1 MKKIGSFLLAM
12 VFALA
17 ILPAAVQAAA
27 SNVYKE
33 NFDTVSEWDSN
44 GYISEQSEIFERWPG
59 NRTLSAAEGYSGSAA
74 KFAKGGTYVDS
85 ALVVKTFSSLG
96 YSEGKTFVYTSRIR
110 FGGTPDSTFY
120 MDIDHGTANNGYPF
134 YVGVYD
140 GKYTV
145 ASSSKTL
152 SSGIALDDE
161 WYNLI
166 VIVSGS
172 DITAKLY
179 NLDGTLIRERTVT
192 DSSLLTNANRAI
204 TYRFYNLNA
213 DSAVL
218 IDDASL
224 YCLES
229 TDTFNFVPAEST
241 AENTEIDRDSTL
253 TLKFDQPINPATVS
267 KITVKDSS
275 DTVLPDAV
283 ESVLIKGFDTVE
295 LNLCGLGYGGTYTLD
310 YSGVKSAGGAA
321 LAGENSGV
329 FSFKTAAQKVFSDS
343 LDTTST
349 KNSEIFQTGS
359 YASATGYDGA
369 NAIKI
374 SSSTTTYL
382 QTKTLVSGFGLD
394 TDSGIVFNI
403 RFKTSG
409 EATENFSCQLDLGT
423 TSYIAGYIKG
433 NADGSYYFR
442 NVNGKETAPLKKDLW
457 YDMSVRISS
466 AGNCCA
472 AIYEQNTGEHVID
485 LSTGYNIAANRVF
498 IFRLSNIGST
508 EMTFDDASLY
518 RVDAADTVSLISSS
532 VENGGMISENGTI
545 ELAFS
550 QPMDKIAAVNVQ
562 GATVSDIKVKDFNK
576 LVLSF
581 DGLKNGFKTYTLD
594 LSAVESAMGSVLSAD
609 SAASVSFVTGPDSDN
624 DITLKGEAVC
634 TSARDGGELTFELYS
649 KSGANPVIAVAF
661 YKGNVF
667 EDIEIFSDVKTIA
680 PGTSENFSVTLEK
693 DHSDANRIKL
703 FVLEELSSLVPLM
716 EVQEITF
723 PWEEIRVLMIG
734 NSLSEDAGRYFNS
747 VAEAGELTLDLTVKG
762 IGGASLA
769 HHAKNLEAELNG
781 IEKNWERGEYFTYE
795 NGVFMDA
802 DDENIHLLNTLR
814 AEKFDVISLQQFS
827 AYTDSDFESSLP
839 YLVTELR
846 KLQPQAK
853 IVLYQTWANYGSES
867 TLQSM
872 NTSFLNR
879 IEPATKKWAGNVGI
893 KIIPAGYAFYLGHN
907 TYDFC
912 MDAPY
917 VTTDTDAE
925 AKVEAVGIK
934 KATGLMR
941 DVNHASY
948 YGCYLA
954 DAVWFE
960 FLTGRQAVTT
970 DSNGNAVVPTPE
982 GIDNEEHI
990 SRLQKLSETAHKAVT
1005 DYKN

>member
-12 VFALA
+12 VFAIA
-17 ILPAAVQAAA
+17 MLPAAVQSAA

-33 NFDTVSEWDSN
+33 SFDTVSEWRSDGVVS
-44 GYISEQSEIFERWPG
+44 SQSEIFSTWQG
-59 NRTLSAAEGYSGSAA
+59 NGTLSSAEGYSGNAA
-74 KFAKGGTYVDS
+74 KFAKGSTYVDS
-85 ALVVKTFSSLG
+85 SLVVKTFSSFG

-120 MDIDHGTANNGYPF
+120 MDIDHGTANSGYPF
-134 YVGVYD
+134 YVGVYN

-145 ASSSKTL
+145 ANSGGTI
-152 SSGIALDDE
+152 SSGIALNDE
-161 WYNLI
+161 WHNLI
-166 VIVSGS
+166 IIVNGS
-172 DITAKLY
+172 DITTKLY
-179 NLDGTLIRERTVT
+179 NLDGSLIKERTVT
-192 DSSLLTNANRAI
+192 DSSLLTNTSRAI
-204 TYRFYNLNA
+204 TYRFYNF
-213 DSAVL
+213 SETGYVL
-218 IDDASL
+218 VDDATL

-253 TLKFDQPINPATVS
+253 TLKFDQPINPETVS

-275 DTVLPDAV
+275 DTVLTDAV
-283 ESVLIKGFDTVE
+283 ESALIKDFNIVE
-295 LNLCGLGYGGTYTLD
+295 VKLFGLGYGGTYTLD
-310 YSGVKSAGGAA
+310 YSGVKSAGGAE
-321 LAGENSGV
+321 LDEENSGV
-329 FSFKTAAQKVFSDS
+329 FSFKTASQKVFSDS

-359 YASATGYDGA
+359 YTSATGYDGA

-466 AGNCCA
+466 SGNCCA
-472 AIYEQNTGEHVID
+472 AIYEQKTGEHVID

-518 RVDAADTVSLISSS
+518 RVDTADTVSLISSS

-550 QPMDKIAAVNVQ
+550 QPMDKTAAVTVS
-562 GATVSDIKVKDFNK
+562 GATVSDVKVKDFKK

-594 LSAVESAMGSVLSAD
+594 LSAVEGAMGSKLSEN
-609 SAASVSFVTGPDSDN
+609 SINSVSFVTGPDSDN

-667 EDIEIFSDVKTIA
+667 EGIEIFSDVKTIA

-703 FVLEELSSLVPLM
+703 FVLGKLSSLEPLM
-716 EVQEITF
+716 KAKEITF

-747 VAEAGELTLDLTVKG
+747 VAEAGELNLDLTVKG
-762 IGGASLA
+762 IGGANLN
-769 HHAKNLEAELNG
+769 HHARNLEAELNG
-781 IEKNWERGEYFTYE
+781 TEKTWERGEYFTYE
-795 NGVFMDA
+795 NGVFLNA

-814 AEKFDVISLQQFS
+814 NEKFDVISLQQYA
-827 AYTDSDFESSLP
+827 AYNDSDFENSLP
-839 YLVTELR
+839 FLVTEIR
-846 KLQPQAK
+846 KLQPNAQ
-853 IVLYQTWANYGSES
+853 IVVYQTWAQYGSMS
-867 TLQSM
+867 TLESM
-872 NTSFLNR
+872 NNKFLNT
-879 IEPATKKWAGNVGI
+879 IEPAVKKWADVVGVRV
-893 KIIPAGYAFYLGHN
+893 IPAGYAFYLGHN
-907 TYDFC
+907 THDFC
-912 MDAPY
+912 MDPPY

-941 DVNHASY
+941 DNDHASY

-960 FLTGRQAVTT
+960 ALTGRKAVTT
-970 DSNGNAVVPTPE
+970 DSNGNAVVPAPE